1 MKPDFRTRS
10 YEKEWMDDFEASGP
24 VLEQTL
30 RELRTINRLLGGNTV
45 TTSGLR
51 YWLRRRPSGKIRVL
65 DLGCGGGDMLR
76 VMWNWARAQK
86 VLDRFEFSGV
96 DANAATVAAAQK
108 NLVDLPEVRVFQKNV
123 FAPDFLAEGT
133 DVATCTLFTHH
144 LNDAEFVT
152 LLRVLREKVQLGVI
166 INDLHRHPLAF
177 YSIRL
182 LTRLFSKSPMVQNDA
197 PLSVRRAF
205 RAAELRALCQEA
217 GFEKVEIRWFWAFR
231 WQVLCI
237 K

>member
-1 MKPDFRTRS
+1 
-10 YEKEWMDDFEASGP
+10 MDDFQTSGP

-30 RELRTINRLLGGNTV
+30 RELRVINKFLGGNQV

-51 YWLRRRPSGKIRVL
+51 YWLRQRPTGKIRVL

-86 VLDRFEFSGV
+86 VLDRFQFSGV
-96 DANAATVAAAQK
+96 DANAATVAAAQV
-108 NLVDLPEVRVFQKNV
+108 NLADLPDVRIFHQNV

-144 LNDAEFVT
+144 LNDEEFVA
-152 LLRVLREKVQLGVI
+152 LLRVLHEKVRLGVV
-166 INDLHRHPLAF
+166 INDLHRHPFAY
-177 YSIRL
+177 YSIGL
-182 LTRLFSKSPMVQNDA
+182 LTRLFSRSPMVKNDA
-197 PLSVRRAF
+197 PLSVCRAF
-205 RAAELRALCQEA
+205 RKAELHALCQQA
-217 GFEKVEIRWFWAFR
+217 GFEKVQIRWFWAFR